1 MTNWKALLGAG
12 KASMG
17 PWAKRRWRVRPWEPT
32 PRVGGKNGRKRSLLV
47 DARGV
52 PLSLVV
58 SGANTHDE
66 KLLEST
72 LDAVVVERPKPRKYK
87 PQHLCADAGYK
98 GKAAKRQSK
107 R

>member
-1 MTNWKALLGAG
+1 
-12 KASMG
+12 
-17 PWAKRRWRVRPWEPT
+17 
-32 PRVGGKNGRKRSLLV
+32 
-47 DARGV
+47 
-52 PLSLVV
+52 
-58 SGANTHDE
+58 
-66 KLLEST
+66 LLEST